1 MSRTRLEL
9 AIRGGWDVGYIEGAE
24 RDQVMLLPARV
35 EDYVGASAM
44 VRVIAA
50 FVHTL
55 DMTRLGFVRSTPA
68 ETGRPGYDPRAMLRL
83 YIYGYLNGARSSRRL
98 ERDCRINVELMWLL
112 ATLAPDF
119 KTIADFRRD
128 NGAGIVGAC
137 KAFVL
142 FARKAGLIA
151 GEVAAIDGTKLAA
164 ASSRRRVMSADD
176 VAEAMRRLD
185 ETIAAFLADMD
196 ARDAAE
202 GEAFDETRTAAA
214 LAKLRER
221 RGQLADLAERMAAH
235 ERALGVLGEP
245 EARPMGHAAQ
255 AKRPAY
261 NVQIAVEAQSHIIVH
276 HDVTTA
282 ANDHAQLEP
291 MARAARDA
299 LDAETIRVVAD
310 AGYAN
315 AGYANAGYANAGYAN
330 AGYANAGQAAA
341 CEAAGIEPAV
351 PAPPSANNTGNY
363 FSADRFTQD
372 PDGDTLTCPA
382 GRTLRRRGT
391 NLRDQARQYRADDCS
406 GCPLKPHC
414 TGGPRRHVSK
424 SLFEDARDRMNARA
438 DQAAM
443 RLRRCTAEHPF
454 ASLKRTLGGRLLLR
468 GQAKAATETAFA
480 VLAYNLTRVAN
491 ILGRQSLIER
501 LT

>member
-1 MSRTRLEL
+1 M
-9 AIRGGWDVGYIEGAE
+9 GYIEGVE
-24 RDQVMLLPARV
+24 REQVMLLPARV
-35 EDYVGASAM
+35 EDYVGAGAM

-50 FVHTL
+50 FVQTL
-55 DMTRLGFVRSTPA
+55 DMTRLGFVRCTPA

-98 ERDCRINVELMWLL
+98 ERECRINVELMWLM
-112 ATLAPDF
+112 AMLAPDF

-142 FARKAGLIA
+142 FARETGLIA

-164 ASSRRRVMSADD
+164 AASRRRVMSADD
-176 VAEAMRRLD
+176 IAEAMRKLD
-185 ETIAAFLADMD
+185 EKIAAFLADMD

-202 GEAFDETRTAAA
+202 GEAFDETRTEAA
-214 LAKLRER
+214 LAKLRQR
-221 RGQLADLAERMAAH
+221 RGQLADLAERMARH
-235 ERALGVLGEP
+235 DRALGVLGEP
-245 EARPMGHAAQ
+245 EARPMGHGAQ

-261 NVQIAVEAQSHIIVH
+261 NVQIAVQAESHVIVH
-276 HDVTTA
+276 HEVTTA

-299 LDAETIRVVAD
+299 LGVETIRVVAD
-310 AGYAN
+310 T
-315 AGYANAGYANAGYAN
+315 
-330 AGYANAGQAAA
+330 GYANAGQAAA

-351 PAPPSANNTGNY
+351 PAPPPANNAGHY

-382 GRTLRRRGT
+382 GRKLRRRGT
-391 NLRDQARQYRADDCS
+391 NLRDQARQYRAEDCS
-406 GCPLKPHC
+406 GCPLKPQC

-454 ASLKRTLGGRLLLR
+454 ASLKRVLGGRLLLR
-468 GQAKAATETAFA
+468 GQANAATETAFA

-491 ILGRQSLIER
+491 ILGSQSLIER
-501 LT
+501 LA